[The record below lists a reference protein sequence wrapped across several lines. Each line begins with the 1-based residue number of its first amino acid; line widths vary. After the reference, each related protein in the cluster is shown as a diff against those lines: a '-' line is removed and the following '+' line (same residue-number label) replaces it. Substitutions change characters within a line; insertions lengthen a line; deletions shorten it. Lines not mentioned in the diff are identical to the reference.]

1 MQWSLE
7 DIYKKQVCGKIPP
20 RRHLRVLGEDVE
32 EQAEPDID
40 TLKAE
45 IQQAVDGLKLED
57 IKEAQYLLN
66 QIYNFPTYKNIKK
79 SLSGKGYS
87 PLIFKKFSNDVQQLL
102 VTIPKEQRDQF
113 IEYLNRPETQ
123 INFPTTQ
130 IEEMNIFDVI
140 GGGLD
145 RDLVA
150 AIMKH
155 TGQDEGGRGVG
166 MGELAL
172 ALIFGDVSA
181 GGQQRKGRVAEAQKA
196 YKDAKEEQKKLN
208 ASLPRGHKDK
218 LTIGGV
224 KERIKLANK
233 AAEEAGTEPE
243 YTALDAA
250 HVALSNAKKE
260 KVKGDLEIDG
270 VEFEIK
276 GEGATLGERPDK
288 ISNKHKGHTVA
299 SLAEMGKVADVEFRE
314 SGDGYQVG
322 EDWVDGLNNFP
333 TAIAKAYE
341 MIGPDPK
348 KQKEFEDIF
357 KAFLKE
363 SGELTTTDTSYR
375 QLQSNGLFD
384 LSNPASIQNGIGLL
398 NFIEYAEDEGFGHF
412 MAHDFGTKGDKTGGN
427 TGRYVFVSG
436 DSLEM
441 ALGLLA
447 SANKPGEGVRFEKVN
462 RHNLRP
468 RIGFGSNYAGLP
480 PTSVNVQQ
488 PVQETEEIDEIEDEE
503 IEYY

>member
-1 MQWSLE
+1 MYRSLE
-7 DIYKKQVCGKIPP
+7 KIYSQQVRGNVAP
-20 RRHLRVLGEDVE
+20 RRHLRVLGEAVE
-32 EQAEPDID
+32 EETAPDINS
-40 TLKAE
+40 LKAE
-45 IQQAVDGLKLED
+45 IHQAIDGLKLQD
-57 IKEAQYLLN
+57 IKETQYLLN

-87 PLIFKKFSNDVQQLL
+87 PKIFKKFSNDVQQLL
-102 VTIPKEQRDQF
+102 VSIPKEQRDHF
-113 IEYLNRPETQ
+113 IEYLNRPEAQ

-130 IEEMNIFDVI
+130 IDEMNIFDII
-140 GGGLD
+140 GDGLD

-150 AIMKH
+150 SIMKH

-172 ALIFGDVSA
+172 ALIFKDLSA
-181 GGQQRKGRVAEAQKA
+181 GGQQRKGRVAEAEKA
-196 YKDAKEEQKKLN
+196 LKAAKTANQQLKKGEGRL
-208 ASLPRGHKDK
+208 L
-218 LTIGGV
+218 LTKNKVGDPGV
-224 KERIKLANK
+224 KERIEVANK
-233 AAEEAGTEPE
+233 AAEKAGTEPE
-243 YTALDAA
+243 YTDLDAA
-250 HVALSNAKKE
+250 HVALSNAKQE
-260 KVKGDLEIDG
+260 KAKGDLEING

-299 SLAEMGKVADVEFRE
+299 SLAEMGKVANVEFRE

-333 TAIAKAYE
+333 IAISKAYE
-341 MIGPDPK
+341 MIGPNPG
-348 KQKEFEDIF
+348 KQKEFEDKF

-375 QLQSNGLFD
+375 QLQSKGLFD

-412 MAHDFGTKGDKTGGN
+412 MAHDFGTKGDN
-427 TGRYVFVSG
+427 DGRYVFVSG
-436 DSLEM
+436 NPLQM
-441 ALGLLA
+441 ALGLLK
-447 SANKPGEGVRFEKVN
+447 SANNPGKGVRFEKVN

-468 RIGFGSNYAGLP
+468 RIGFGNSYAGMT

-488 PVQETEEIDEIEDEE
+488 PVQETEEIDEVEDEE
-503 IEYY
+503 IEYYYG

>member
-7 DIYKKQVCGKIPP
+7 KIYSQQVRGNVPP
-20 RRHLRVLGEDVE
+20 RRHLRVLREDVE

-45 IQQAVDGLKLED
+45 IQQAIDGLKLED

-102 VTIPKEQRDQF
+102 VNIPKEQRDQF
-113 IEYLNRPETQ
+113 IEYLNRPEAQ

-181 GGQQRKGRVAEAQKA
+181 GGQQRKGRVAAAQKA
-196 YKDAKEEQKKLN
+196 YNDAKEEQKKLN

-218 LTIGGV
+218 LTIGGI

-233 AAEEAGTEPE
+233 TAEEAGTEPE
-243 YTALDAA
+243 YTDLDAA

-288 ISNKHKGHTVA
+288 ISNKHKGHTAA
-299 SLAEMGKVADVEFRE
+299 SLAEMGEVADVEFRE

-322 EDWVDGLNNFP
+322 PTEEDWVDGLNNLP
-333 TAIAKAYE
+333 IAIAKAYE
-341 MIGPDPK
+341 MIGPDPR
-348 KQKEFEDIF
+348 KQKKFEDIF
-357 KAFLKE
+357 KTFLKE
-363 SGELTTTDTSYR
+363 SGELTTTDTYYQRLKSK
-375 QLQSNGLFD
+375 GLFD

-412 MAHDFGTKGDKTGGN
+412 MAHDFGTKGDN

-436 DSLEM
+436 NPLQM

-447 SANKPGEGVRFEKVN
+447 SANNPGQGVKFEKVG
-462 RHNLRP
+462 RSNLRP
-468 RIGFGSNYAGLP
+468 RIGFGSSYAGMT

-488 PVQETEEIDEIEDEE
+488 PVQETEEIDEIEEEE